1 MFHSM
6 RIRLTLWYTGLLGVV
21 LVAFALTTYNYIYT
35 ATAKKT
41 DDSLVE
47 STNSL
52 IASLTTELN
61 EGDQTPS
68 DAIRDVTQNIRLK
81 DRQFAVFDTKL
92 NLVANSEAPA
102 FTWKNSHWPSTEN
115 LARVAENARNGGPVL
130 VDSPASRKVRVY
142 SVPLQSPS
150 GVFYVVAALSLQGQ
164 EETLEPVR
172 RAFYIA
178 VPLAILLAA
187 VGGYLLAQR
196 NLRPVVE
203 MGQQAAR
210 ITSTNLHERL
220 VVHSTDTELGRLAV
234 IFNDLL
240 ARLNLSFERQR
251 RFMADASHE
260 LRTPLAI
267 VRGESEVA
275 LSQKDRGADE
285 YRESLEIVNDEGKRM
300 SRIVED
306 LFTLARADEGTYP
319 LVVSNFYLKDVI
331 EECLRSERSLANER
345 GIYLHFVTS
354 HELPFSG
361 DEGLICRLVMNLID
375 NAIKNTPAGGQV
387 SVHATLESENYL
399 IHVEDTGTGIPEE
412 ARSYIFERFYRAD
425 KARVRVTDPDGGGAG
440 LGLSIASWIAE
451 LHGGSITLVKS
462 DSKGSTFAISL
473 PSTNRR
479 LVQKGT

>member
-1 MFHSM
+1 M

-81 DRQFAVFDTKL
+81 DRQFAVFDK
-92 NLVANSEAPA
+92 NFSLVANSEAPV
-102 FTWKNSHWPSTEN
+102 FRWKNSHWPSIEN
-115 LARVAENARNGGPVL
+115 LARVAENTGNGPVL
-130 VDSPASRKVRVY
+130 VDSPASRSVRVY
-142 SVPLQSPS
+142 SVPLQSRS
-150 GVFYVVAALSLQGQ
+150 DIFYVVAALSLHEQ

-196 NLRPVVE
+196 NLRPVVV

-220 VVHSTDTELGRLAV
+220 VVHSSDTELGRLAV

-275 LSQKDRGADE
+275 LSQKDRRAEE
-285 YRESLEIVNDEGKRM
+285 YRESLTILRAEARRLKH
-300 SRIVED
+300 IVED
-306 LFTLARADEGTYP
+306 LFTLARADAGQHP
-319 LVVSNFYLKDVI
+319 LVLTDFYLDELVA
-331 EECLRSERSLANER
+331 ECARNMRTLASAKQIRLHSDAPKEMPIRADEALLRRMVLN
-345 GIYLHFVTS
+345 
-354 HELPFSG
+354 
-361 DEGLICRLVMNLID
+361 LVD
-375 NAIKNTPAGGQV
+375 NAIKYTQTGGEV
-387 SVHATLESENYL
+387 SICCGETEIGYSLS
-399 IHVEDTGTGIPEE
+399 IRDTGEGIPSELQP
-412 ARSYIFERFYRAD
+412 RIFERFFRAD
-425 KARVRVTDPDGGGAG
+425 KVRSRSESDGGGAG
-440 LGLSIASWIAE
+440 LGLSISLWIAE
-451 LHGGSITLVKS
+451 AHGGRLELTQSDPGGSIFTIFLLRTTDKPLITRLS
-462 DSKGSTFAISL
+462 S
-473 PSTNRR
+473 NR
-479 LVQKGT
+479 

>member
-1 MFHSM
+1 MFDSM

-81 DRQFAVFDTKL
+81 DRQFAVFDK
-92 NLVANSEAPA
+92 NFSLVANSEAPV
-102 FTWKNSHWPSTEN
+102 FTWKNSHWPSIEN
-115 LARVAENARNGGPVL
+115 LARVAENTGNGGPVL

-142 SVPLQSPS
+142 SVPLQSRS
-150 GVFYVVAALSLQGQ
+150 DVFYVVAALSLHEQD
-164 EETLEPVR
+164 ETLEPVR

-220 VVHSTDTELGRLAV
+220 VVRSSDTELGRLAV

-275 LSQKDRGADE
+275 LSQKDRRAEE
-285 YRESLEIVNDEGKRM
+285 YRESLEIVNDEGRRM

-345 GIYLHFVTS
+345 GINLHFVTS
-354 HELPFSG
+354 QELPFSG
-361 DEGLICRLVMNLID
+361 DEGLICRLVINLID
-375 NAIKNTPAGGQV
+375 NAVKNTPAGGQV
-387 SVHATLESENYL
+387 SVRATLESENYL

-425 KARVRVTDPDGGGAG
+425 RARVRVSDPDGGGAG

-451 LHGGSITLVKS
+451 LHGGSVTLERS
-462 DSKGSTFAISL
+462 DCTGSTFAISL
-473 PSTNRR
+473 PTTNR
-479 LVQKGT
+479 